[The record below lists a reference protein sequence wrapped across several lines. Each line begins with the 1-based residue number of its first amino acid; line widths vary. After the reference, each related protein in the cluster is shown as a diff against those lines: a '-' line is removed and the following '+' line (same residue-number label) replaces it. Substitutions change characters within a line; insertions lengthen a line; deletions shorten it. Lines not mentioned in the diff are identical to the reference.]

1 MNVNVLTLM
10 CFTVLTEWGA
20 LLVLIYVMG
29 QRTVGMGVMSACV
42 MMSFIVKHMATHYIA
57 YHASNTALIGTFKY
71 TLDLHAQN

>member
-29 QRTVGMGVMSACV
+29 QRTVGMGVMSACA
-42 MMSFIVKHMATHYIA
+42 MMSFIAKHMATRTA
-57 YHASNTALIGTFKY
+57 YHASNTAFIGK
-71 TLDLHAQN
+71 